1 MVIIQG
7 VLERMKICVLIPSF
21 NEEKTIG
28 WLVRAVGELGY
39 DVFVIDDG
47 SCDRT
52 AQFAAENGAEVL
64 VNKKNL
70 GKGASLRKAF
80 DILVRKDYEGIIVMD
95 GDGQH
100 LPGDL
105 VHFVRLFEEKRPGI
119 IVGNRMI
126 KPEGMPLIRWLT
138 NKFMSFVLSKMCKQ
152 DVFDSQCGFRL
163 IDMKVLKKLRL
174 STEKFEIES
183 EMLIEAAMNGF
194 RIESVPITTVYSGQ
208 NSAIHPVKDTIRFVQ
223 FVFKKR

>member
-1 MVIIQG
+1 
-7 VLERMKICVLIPSF
+7 MKICVLIPSF

-28 WLVRAVGELGY
+28 WLVKAVSELGF

-47 SCDRT
+47 SRDRT
-52 AQFAAENGAEVL
+52 AKLAAENGAEVFI
-64 VNKKNL
+64 NKKNL

-80 DILVRKDYEGIIVMD
+80 DILIHKEYEGIIIMD

-100 LPGDL
+100 LPADL
-105 VHFVRLFEEKRPGI
+105 IHFVKLFEERRPGI

-126 KPEGMPLIRWLT
+126 KPKGMPLIRWLT
-138 NKFMSFVLSKMCKQ
+138 NKFMSFVLSKMCRQ

-163 IDMKVLKKLRL
+163 VDMEVLRKSRL

-183 EMLIEAAMNGF
+183 EMLIEAARNGF
-194 RIESVPITTVYSGQ
+194 KIESVPITTVYSGQ
-208 NSAIHPVKDTIRFVQ
+208 DSAIHPVKDTVRFFQ